1 MQRIKITRGL
11 HSSTARPSS
20 AISVEARDWDSFVDT
35 LQPGVERIR
44 KPIDNSLQK
53 TGDIGE
59 RDGKRRNRKDG
70 EESSKQRRKNRRVVL
85 RGKHCNT
92 IASDAYTG

>member
-1 MQRIKITRGL
+1 MQKIRITQGL
-11 HSSTARPSS
+11 HSVTTRPST
-20 AISVEARDWDSFVDT
+20 AISVEARDWDSFVDAI
-35 LQPGVERIR
+35 QPGVERIR

-53 TGDIGE
+53 AGDIGE
-59 RDGKRRNRKDG
+59 RDSKRRIREDG
-70 EESSKQRRKNRRVVL
+70 EKSSKQRRKNRRVVL